1 MGVDSGLAVVDMQV
15 AVGQGSEVM
24 EDVDGEPCLPVGGI
38 SRSKMAATYSGFHIS
53 KQTQKHQT
61 RNPQADLL
69 EDRRHRSAVAVAAK
83 DCEVEEDN
91 GRAAECSGLGR
102 QSGESTFDLWPDFG
116 EP

>member
-1 MGVDSGLAVVDMQV
+1 MESHVCRLGVSLAQRWQRRILDFTS
-15 AVGQGSEVM
+15 A
-24 EDVDGEPCLPVGGI
+24 
-38 SRSKMAATYSGFHIS
+38 SKHRR
-53 KQTQKHQT
+53 HQT